1 MKKCIAGLLLLAFA
15 FPSFAERLEP
25 KALENAYKKVS
36 LGIGS
41 RSLTK
46 NIGSPQFVYRHPKG
60 DFFVVGYCA
69 KRYGVKSYLF
79 SFGAGGLLFDKYRIH
94 QKKFSSCAQVLEAW
108 KSQVPNT
115 LTAQN
120 VYALHPDSELYSI
133 DKLELRVL
141 RDKYEDCLDGG
152 SFITLMLNG
161 EIGPDSSFAVK
172 RILEKE
178 KPCKMG
184 GGRNNLGIILNSG
197 GGLLEHGYK
206 LGEVLRNYKVNAIV
220 NDGGVCASSCAVA
233 FLGGTKRFVAPKGK
247 LLFHSPYYLGRNSLG
262 SSVIACAEDRETL
275 SQMRSYFQQMIGI
288 EEGEILLDRTMSY
301 CSQSDGWTITGN
313 SAAELYGITQPL
325 DASGK
330 F

>member
-1 MKKCIAGLLLLAFA
+1 MKKYIIVLLLLAFA
-15 FPSFAERLEP
+15 VPSLAEIQQP
-25 KALENAYKKVS
+25 KALAKEYEKIS
-36 LGIGS
+36 LGIGARELS
-41 RSLTK
+41 EK
-46 NIGSPQFVYRHPKG
+46 IGLPHFVYRHPNG
-60 DFFVVGYCA
+60 DFLLAGFCA
-69 KRYGVKSYLF
+69 KRFGVKSYVF
-79 SFGAGGLLFDKYRIH
+79 SFGAGGLLFAKMKNH
-94 QKKFSSCAQVLEAW
+94 QKTFSNCAQVLEVW
-108 KSQVPNT
+108 KSQWPDIVT
-115 LTAQN
+115 TQKI
-120 VYALHPDSELYSI
+120 YALHPDSELYNI

-141 RDKYEDCLDGG
+141 RDKYVDCLDGG

-161 EIGPDSSFAVK
+161 EIGSDSSFAVK

-220 NDGGVCASSCAVA
+220 NNGSVCASSCAVA